1 MSVLGPKINLLREE
15 GVGSRLPP
23 LQPWGRDGQGMLGGK
38 VLLLLPA
45 TRSGAGV
52 QCLARVWPPS
62 LACLQVIVHGLW
74 AFSIVLNWAG
84 KAVLC

>member
-45 TRSGAGV
+45 CSQQGRCLMPGP
-52 QCLARVWPPS
+52 CLATIPGS
-62 LACLQVIVHGLW
+62 
-74 AFSIVLNWAG
+74 WAG
-84 KAVLC
+84 DSPWVVGF

>member
-1 MSVLGPKINLLREE
+1 MSVLGPKINLLRVE

-23 LQPWGRDGQGMLGGK
+23 LQPWGRDGQGMLGGT

-45 TRSGAGV
+45 TRSVAGV
-52 QCLARVWPPS
+52 QCLARAWPPS
-62 LACLQVIVHGLW
+62 LAHGQVIVHGLW
-74 AFSIVLNWAG
+74 AFSIILNWAG